1 MITTAVILAAGLGSR
16 LGDRTSSAPKA
27 FLDFQGESLII
38 RSIKRMEKAG
48 INKVFI
54 GVGYLADFFKDLENI
69 FPDISFVFFENKQ
82 YSDTGSMYTFYCGR
96 HVIDSDFL
104 LFESDLLYEPY
115 ALTSLIEDT
124 RADVVLASGFTE
136 SKDEVWIEKDSNNL
150 LTGMSKNRDNLSSI
164 DGELVGITKLSLAT
178 ARELFILVEPE
189 FEISP
194 KMDYEAALVL
204 LGKTRNVFV
213 KIVEDLAW
221 CEIDNEEHL
230 KRAEKIVFPKILKN
244 ELIRN

>member
-1 MITTAVILAAGLGSR
+1 VITTAVILAAGLGSR

-54 GVGYLADFFKDLENI
+54 GVGYLADFFKDLGKA
-69 FPDISFVFFENKQ
+69 FPDISFLFFENEQ
-82 YSDTGSMYTFYCGR
+82 YSSTGSMYTFYCGR

-115 ALTSLIEDT
+115 ALTSLLEDSRT
-124 RADVVLASGFTE
+124 DIVLASGFTS
-136 SKDEVWIEKDSNNL
+136 SKDEVWIEKDSNDFL
-150 LTGMSKNRDNLSSI
+150 IEMSKKKEDLSVVN
-164 DGELVGITKLSLAT
+164 GELVGITKLSIDA
-178 ARELFILVEPE
+178 ARALFKLVEPL
-189 FEISP
+189 FENSP
-194 KMDYEAALVL
+194 KMDYEAALVHL
-204 LGKTRNVFV
+204 SKTRGVFV
-213 KIVEDLAW
+213 KVVEDLAW

-230 KRAEKIVFPKILKN
+230 KRAEKIVFPKILKK
-244 ELIRN
+244 ELIR

>member
-16 LGDRTSSAPKA
+16 LGDRTNSAPKA

-54 GVGYLADFFKDLENI
+54 GVGYLADFFKDLENT
-69 FPDISFVFFENKQ
+69 FPDISFDFFENEQ
-82 YSDTGSMYTFYCGR
+82 YSSTGSMYTFYCGR
-96 HVIDSDFL
+96 HVIDNDFL

-115 ALTSLIEDT
+115 ALSCLMDDS
-124 RADVVLASGFTE
+124 RSDLVLASGFTSSE
-136 SKDEVWIEKDSNNL
+136 DEVWIEKDADDFL
-150 LTGMSKNRDNLSSI
+150 LGMSKKKEDLTRVN
-164 DGELVGITKLSLAT
+164 GELVGITKLSIEA
-178 ARELFILVEPE
+178 ARALFKLVEPH
-189 FEISP
+189 FENSP

-204 LGKTRNVFV
+204 LSKTRNVFV
-213 KIVEDLAW
+213 KVVEDLAW

-230 KRAEKIVFPKILKN
+230 KRAERIVFPKILKN
-244 ELIRN
+244 ELIRD